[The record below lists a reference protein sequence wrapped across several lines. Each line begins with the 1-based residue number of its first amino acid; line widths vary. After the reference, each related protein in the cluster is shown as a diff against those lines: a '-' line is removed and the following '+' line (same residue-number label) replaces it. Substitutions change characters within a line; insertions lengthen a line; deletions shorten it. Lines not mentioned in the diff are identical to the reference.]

1 MQCSVEWGVAG
12 EPVGADSACW
22 GAAWLGSNQRDS
34 SFAAGSGVL
43 GRLIGDAHT
52 AG

>member
-1 MQCSVEWGVAG
+1 MLGGRLARAATNKIR
-12 EPVGADSACW
+12 GA
-22 GAAWLGSNQRDS
+22 S

-43 GRLIGDAHT
+43 GRLIGDAHM